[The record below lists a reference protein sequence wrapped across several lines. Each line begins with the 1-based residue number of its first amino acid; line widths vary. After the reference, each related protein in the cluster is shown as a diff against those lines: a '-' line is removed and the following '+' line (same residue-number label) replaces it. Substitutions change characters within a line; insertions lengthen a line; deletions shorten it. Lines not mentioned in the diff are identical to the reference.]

1 MASSAI
7 ASSSTAFIKKRELGL
22 SDFHSSSFSIQKC
35 KIRGSKKVFAVM
47 APPQSQRPPSTTGSV
62 KTAMTMTEKIFAR
75 ASERTQL
82 NPGDNVW
89 VNVDTLMTHDVCGPG
104 TIGIFKREFGENAK
118 VWDREKII
126 IIPDHYIFTSDER
139 ANRNVDILR
148 DFCMEQNIKY
158 FYDIKDLGNF
168 KANPDYKGVCHVALA
183 QEGHCRPGEV
193 LLGTDSHT
201 CNAGA
206 FGQFATGIG
215 NTDAGFV
222 MGTGKLLLKRT
233 NMEVNL
239 VSYKH
244 ATVAEKNEDKY
255 GAQDTIYVGSS
266 LKHPFLTGQLSSL
279 SKAYPE
285 SRSFMVD
292 TVLIMSKTATNQ
304 FAVNSENQQVP
315 PTLRFVMDGEMPD
328 YLLAKDLI
336 LQIIGEISVSGAT
349 YKSMEFVGSTVE
361 SLTMEER
368 MTLCNM
374 VVEAGGKNGVV
385 PADSTTYKYLEGKT
399 SVPFEPVYSD
409 EQARFVSEYRFD
421 VSKLEPLV
429 AKPHSPD
436 NRALAREC
444 KDVKIDRVYIGS
456 CTGGKTEDFLA
467 AAKVFLASGKK
478 VKVPTFLVPAT
489 QKVWM
494 DVYGLPVP
502 GSGGKTCSQIFEEA
516 GCDTPTSPSCGACLG
531 GPRDTY
537 ARMNEPQAIAEAV
550 MRLCSILVYHD
561 VVCVSTTN
569 RNFPGRMGHKEG
581 QIYLASPYTAAA
593 SALTGFVTDP
603 REFLQ

>member
-1 MASSAI
+1 MASSIVAPSSTSFNGFPI
-7 ASSSTAFIKKRELGL
+7 KKDQGLSAFCYSSSQRC
-22 SDFHSSSFSIQKC
+22 QKPVSRRIC
-35 KIRGSKKVFAVM
+35 CSVA
-47 APPQSQRPPSTTGSV
+47 APQQSQRQPSTTGSL

-75 ASERTQL
+75 ASEKAQL
-82 NPGDNVW
+82 SPGDNVW
-89 VNVDTLMTHDVCGPG
+89 VNVDVLMTHDVCGPG
-104 TIGIFKREFGENAK
+104 SIGIFKREFGEDAK
-118 VWDREKII
+118 VWDREKVV

-148 DFCMEQNIKY
+148 DFCHEQNIKY
-158 FYDIKDLGNF
+158 FYDIKDLSNF

-201 CNAGA
+201 CTAGA

-215 NTDAGFV
+215 ITDAGFV
-222 MGTGKLLLKRT
+222 LGTGKLLLK
-233 NMEVNL
+233 
-239 VSYKH
+239 
-244 ATVAEKNEDKY
+244 
-255 GAQDTIYVGSS
+255 
-266 LKHPFLTGQLSSL
+266 
-279 SKAYPE
+279 
-285 SRSFMVD
+285 
-292 TVLIMSKTATNQ
+292 
-304 FAVNSENQQVP
+304 VP
-315 PTLRFVMDGEMPD
+315 PTLRFVMDGEMPN

-336 LQIIGEISVSGAT
+336 LQIIGEISMAGAT

-361 SLTMEER
+361 SLSMEER

-399 SVPFEPVYSD
+399 SVAYEPVYSD
-409 EQARFVSEYRFD
+409 QQARFLSEYRFD

-436 NRALAREC
+436 NRSLAREC

-456 CTGGKTEDFLA
+456 CTGGKTEDFMA
-467 AAKVFLASGKK
+467 AAKVFLASAKK

-494 DVYGLPVP
+494 DMYSIPVP

-516 GCDTPTSPSCGACLG
+516 GCDTPASPTCGACMG
-531 GPRDTY
+531 GPRDTH
-537 ARMNEPQAIAEAV
+537 ARLNEPQ
-550 MRLCSILVYHD
+550 
-561 VVCVSTTN
+561 VCVSTTN

-593 SALTGFVTDP
+593 SALTGHVTDP
-603 REFLQ
+603 REFLL